1 MSSATDYGYDRR
13 YAEQSAAAV
22 LRLKKGVDGVS
33 LNEAWRAA
41 QAYDQMCW
49 KINKLHLTKE
59 EYDEWTG
66 FIAALRPV
74 FPTTVD
80 NQ

>member
-1 MSSATDYGYDRR
+1 MSSTSDYGYDRR
-13 YAEQSAAAV
+13 YADQCAASV
-22 LRLKKGVDGVS
+22 LRLKKGVDSLS
-33 LNEAWRAA
+33 LNDAWRAA

-59 EYDEWTG
+59 EYDEWMG

-74 FPTTVD
+74 FPAMVN